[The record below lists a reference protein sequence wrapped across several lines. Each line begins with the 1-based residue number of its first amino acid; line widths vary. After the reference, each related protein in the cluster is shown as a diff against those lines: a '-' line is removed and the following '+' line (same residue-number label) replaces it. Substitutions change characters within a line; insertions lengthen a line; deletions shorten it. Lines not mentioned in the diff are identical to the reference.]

1 MKKAKRFL
9 VLFLFLVL
17 GLVTVTFANSKN
29 EVELKEPNAKNEAK
43 VKEGKVVETDNN
55 EEEKET
61 LKEEIEKLFVDIS
74 VTEDITEESDAE

>member
-1 MKKAKRFL
+1 MKSGLFDFNPPL
-9 VLFLFLVL
+9 YVEELEEIEPVLD
-17 GLVTVTFANSKN
+17 
-29 EVELKEPNAKNEAK
+29 EE
-43 VKEGKVVETDNN
+43 NN

>member
-1 MKKAKRFL
+1 MKSG
-9 VLFLFLVL
+9 LFDFNPPLY
-17 GLVTVTFANSKN
+17 
-29 EVELKEPNAKNEAK
+29 VEEPEEIEP
-43 VKEGKVVETDNN
+43 VSDEENN